1 MWTYKGDDVNSVS
14 GENWKEPSSSTIS
27 TEASSISDSNEE
39 TLNLNKTCI
48 KNLNKKIENK
58 WDIKLY
64 LPQQMVLQKML
75 EKVFIA
81 KKFTQCKTS
90 RTLCNIRFEIPD
102 NKNYG
107 YCVQNLIY

>member
-1 MWTYKGDDVNSVS
+1 MNSAS
-14 GENWKEPSSSTIS
+14 GQNWKEPSPSTIS

-81 KKFTQCKTS
+81 KKFTQGKTS
-90 RTLCNIRFEIPD
+90 RTLCNIRFEIPE
-102 NKNYG
+102 NKNFG
-107 YCVQNLIY
+107 NCVQNMNCFSWIF